1 MIDIPKSE
9 TLVVEFKSDQKKLA
23 DDVLIESVVAFS
35 NTDGGILY
43 LGVEDDG
50 TPTGLHKDHKN
61 ITTLGAFIA
70 NKTVPPV
77 AVRLEVLEDT
87 VKVLRIEVPKS
98 RSIVSTSSGKI
109 LRRRIK
115 ADGTPENIPMYPYEI
130 TSRLSS
136 LSVLDYSAQPIYD
149 ASYEDLDPLEHERL
163 RNVIL
168 AYRGE
173 QTLLELSNEELDKA
187 LRLVTDVNGTLHP
200 TISGMLLLGK
210 VQSLHQYIPTNAAAF
225 QVLIGS
231 EIKAN
236 DAFELPLLSAFEKM
250 NDYMNAW
257 NQEQEMEVG
266 LFRISI
272 PDFDKRAFREALVNA
287 FCHRDYAMLGR
298 VRLMLD
304 EDGLTLSNPGG
315 FIEGITQKNLLS
327 VEPHGRNPALA
338 DALKRIGLAE
348 RTGRGVDRIY
358 EGSLYYGRPLPD
370 YSESTETMVKLF
382 IPRGVP
388 DKAFVRMISEEQ
400 QRQGYALPVNSLLLL
415 NSLRELRRLS
425 LQEIAKQINLP
436 EAKTK
441 SILERLTEAG
451 MVEAYG
457 NGRGR
462 QYLLSSKMYRQ
473 NKRDIAYVR
482 QTDIDQVRYSELI
495 LKLAKQQGSITRSD
509 VAELLHINPPQA
521 HHILKRLV
529 QSGGLDPRGEKR
541 GRKYFPKEK

>member
-1 MIDIPKSE
+1 MTDIPKYE

-23 DDVLIESVVAFS
+23 DDVLIDSVVAFS
-35 NTDGGILY
+35 NTDGGNLY
-43 LGVEDDG
+43 LGIEDDG
-50 TPTGLHKDHKN
+50 TPTGLHKDHQN

-98 RSIVSTSSGKI
+98 RSIVSTSSGRI

-315 FIEGITQKNLLS
+315 FIEGVTQKNLLS

-473 NKRDIAYVR
+473 NERDIAYVR
-482 QTDIDQVRYSELI
+482 QTDIDQVRYSELV

-529 QSGGLDPRGEKR
+529 QGGELEPMGEKR
-541 GRKYFPKEK
+541 GRKYFPKEN

>member
-9 TLVVEFKSDQKKLA
+9 TLVVEFKSDLKKLA

-35 NTDGGILY
+35 NTDGGNLY

-50 TPTGLHKDHKN
+50 TPTGLHKNHQN
-61 ITTLGAFIA
+61 IATLGAFIA
-70 NKTVPPV
+70 NKTVPPI
-77 AVRLEVLEDT
+77 AVRLEMLDGT

-109 LRRRIK
+109 LRRRLK

-187 LRLVTDVNGTLHP
+187 LRLVTDVNGILYP

-210 VQSLHQYIPTNAAAF
+210 VQALHQYVPTNASAF
-225 QVLIGS
+225 QVLVGS

-236 DAFELPLLSAFEKM
+236 DVFELPLLSAFEKM
-250 NDYMNAW
+250 NNYMSAW

-315 FIEGITQKNLLS
+315 FIEGVTQKNLLS

-400 QRQGYALPVNSLLLL
+400 QRQGHVLPVNSLLLL

-425 LQEIAKQINLP
+425 LQEIAQQINLP

-473 NKRDIAYVR
+473 NERDIAYVR
-482 QTDIDQVRYSELI
+482 QTDIDQVRYSELV

-509 VAELLHINPPQA
+509 VTELLHISPSQA

-529 QSGGLDPRGEKR
+529 QGGELEPRGEKR
-541 GRKYFPKEK
+541 GRKYLPK